1 MNYVIFAGYVTK
13 WLLMASENRTHILN
27 SAVEEILQYGFTG
40 ARVDRIADRAGLNKR
55 MIYHYF
61 DDKQGL
67 CEQVLKQQLR
77 IIGNADTN
85 DSPVVRTVFNTYLE
99 ELPRNKNEAN
109 VDEEEPSQDEL
120 RKGDVRTAATI
131 CLSSILP
138 LRAIGFDSIPT
149 TLGKIRSLDEVSW
162 TSFCC
167 GLLDLI
173 FLEQSGSDVMTS
185 EIPKVDLNKPNS
197 VGRIQQKRSVHAITR
212 LSTI

>member
-1 MNYVIFAGYVTK
+1 
-13 WLLMASENRTHILN
+13 
-27 SAVEEILQYGFTG
+27 
-40 ARVDRIADRAGLNKR
+40 

-77 IIGNADTN
+77 IIGNADTI

-109 VDEEEPSQDEL
+109 GDEEEPSQDEL
-120 RKGDVRTAATI
+120 KKGDVRTAATI

-138 LRAIGFDSIPT
+138 LRAIGFDSIPR

-167 GLLDLI
+167 GLWI
-173 FLEQSGSDVMTS
+173 SFLEQSGSDVMTS
-185 EIPKVDLNKPNS
+185 EIPKVDLNKPNL
-197 VGRIQQKRSVHAITR
+197 VGEFNKKEAFTQLLDFPQSSRS
-212 LSTI
+212 SG

>member
-1 MNYVIFAGYVTK
+1 MNYVIFAGHLTK
-13 WLLMASENRTHILN
+13 WLLMASENRTYILN
-27 SAVEEILQYGFTG
+27 GAVEEILQYGFTG

-61 DDKQGL
+61 GDKQGL

-77 IIGNADTN
+77 IIGNADTI

-99 ELPRNKNEAN
+99 ELPSNKNDAN
-109 VDEEEPSQDEL
+109 GHGEEPSQEEMK
-120 RKGDVRTAATI
+120 KGDVRTAATI

-138 LRAIGFDSIPT
+138 LRANGFDSIPR
-149 TLGKIRSLDEVSW
+149 TLDKIRGLDEVSW

-173 FLEQSGSDVMTS
+173 FLVQSGSDAMTS
-185 EIPKVDLNKPNS
+185 DTSKVDLNKPNL
-197 VGRIQQKRSVHAITR
+197 VGRIQQKRSIHAITR

>member
-1 MNYVIFAGYVTK
+1 
-13 WLLMASENRTHILN
+13 
-27 SAVEEILQYGFTG
+27 
-40 ARVDRIADRAGLNKR
+40 

-109 VDEEEPSQDEL
+109 GDEEEPSQDEL

-138 LRAIGFDSIPT
+138 LRANGFDSIPT
-149 TLGKIRSLDEVSW
+149 TLGKIRGLDEVSW

-173 FLEQSGSDVMTS
+173 FLEQSGSNVMTS

>member
-1 MNYVIFAGYVTK
+1 MNYVIFDGDVTK

-27 SAVEEILQYGFTG
+27 SAVVEILQYGFTG

-67 CEQVLKQQLR
+67 CEHVLKQQLR
-77 IIGNADTN
+77 IIGKADAI
-85 DSPVVRTVFNTYLE
+85 DSPAVRMVFNTYLE
-99 ELPRNKNEAN
+99 ELPMIKNESN
-109 VDEEEPSQDEL
+109 GDGEESSQDQP
-120 RKGDVRTAATI
+120 KTGDVRTAATI

-138 LRAIGFDSIPT
+138 LRAAGFDSIPS

-167 GLLDLI
+167 GLMDLI
-173 FLEQSGSDVMTS
+173 FFENSDSDVMTS
-185 EIPKVDLNKPNS
+185 EISKVDLNLSLIHISEP
-197 VGRIQQKRSVHAITR
+197 TR
-212 LSTI
+212 PY

>member
-1 MNYVIFAGYVTK
+1 MNYVIFSGDVTI

-61 DDKQGL
+61 DDRQGL

-77 IIGNADTN
+77 IIGNADAI

-99 ELPRNKNEAN
+99 ELPSNKNDAN
-109 VDEEEPSQDEL
+109 GHGEEPSQDEL
-120 RKGDVRTAATI
+120 TKGDVRTAATI

-138 LRAIGFDSIPT
+138 LRANGFDSIPR
-149 TLGKIRSLDEVSW
+149 TLDKIRGLDEVSW

-173 FLEQSGSDVMTS
+173 FLEQSGSDAMTS
-185 EIPKVDLNKPNS
+185 DTSKVDLNKPNL
-197 VGRIQQKRSVHAITR
+197 VGRLQQKRSIHAITR
-212 LSTI
+212 PSTI

>member
-1 MNYVIFAGYVTK
+1 
-13 WLLMASENRTHILN
+13 
-27 SAVEEILQYGFTG
+27 
-40 ARVDRIADRAGLNKR
+40 

-77 IIGNADTN
+77 IIGNAGTI

-109 VDEEEPSQDEL
+109 GDGEVPSQDEL
-120 RKGDVRTAATI
+120 KKGDVRTAATI

-138 LRAIGFDSIPT
+138 LRANSFDSIPR
-149 TLGKIRSLDEVSW
+149 TLDKIRGLDEVSW

-212 LSTI
+212 LSAI

>member
-1 MNYVIFAGYVTK
+1 MICIIFAIDVTK

-77 IIGNADTN
+77 IIGNADAI

-99 ELPRNKNEAN
+99 ELPSNKNDAN
-109 VDEEEPSQDEL
+109 GHGEEPSQDEMK
-120 RKGDVRTAATI
+120 KGDVRTAATI
-131 CLSSILP
+131 CLSSI
-138 LRAIGFDSIPT
+138 
-149 TLGKIRSLDEVSW
+149 
-162 TSFCC
+162 
-167 GLLDLI
+167 
-173 FLEQSGSDVMTS
+173 
-185 EIPKVDLNKPNS
+185 
-197 VGRIQQKRSVHAITR
+197 
-212 LSTI
+212 

>member
-1 MNYVIFAGYVTK
+1 
-13 WLLMASENRTHILN
+13 
-27 SAVEEILQYGFTG
+27 
-40 ARVDRIADRAGLNKR
+40 

-109 VDEEEPSQDEL
+109 GDGEEPSQDEL
-120 RKGDVRTAATI
+120 KKGDVRTAVTI

-138 LRAIGFDSIPT
+138 LRAIGFDSIPM
-149 TLGKIRSLDEVSW
+149 TLVKIRSLDEASW

>member
-1 MNYVIFAGYVTK
+1 
-13 WLLMASENRTHILN
+13 MASENRTHILN

-67 CEQVLKQQLR
+67 CEHVLKQQLR
-77 IIGNADTN
+77 IIGNADAI

-99 ELPRNKNEAN
+99 ELPSNKNDAN
-109 VDEEEPSQDEL
+109 GHGEEPSQDEL
-120 RKGDVRTAATI
+120 KKGDVRSAATI

-138 LRAIGFDSIPT
+138 LRANGFDSIPT
-149 TLGKIRSLDEVSW
+149 TLGKIRGLDEVSW
-162 TSFCC
+162 TSFCRA
-167 GLLDLI
+167 LLDLI
-173 FLEQSGSDVMTS
+173 FLEQSGSDAMTS
-185 EIPKVDLNKPNS
+185 DTSKVDLNKPNL
-197 VGRIQQKRSVHAITR
+197 VGRIQQKRSIHAITR

>member
-1 MNYVIFAGYVTK
+1 MNYVIFSGNVTK

-77 IIGNADTN
+77 IIGNADAI
-85 DSPVVRTVFNTYLE
+85 DSPAVRTVFNTYLE
-99 ELPRNKNEAN
+99 ELPSNKNEAN
-109 VDEEEPSQDEL
+109 NDGQVPTQDEL
-120 RKGDVRTAATI
+120 KKGDLRTAATI

-138 LRAIGFDSIPT
+138 LRATGFDSIPT
-149 TLGKIRSLDEVSW
+149 TLGKIRSLDELSW
-162 TSFCC
+162 TRFCC

-173 FLEQSGSDVMTS
+173 FFEDSASDAMMPDTS
-185 EIPKVDLNKPNS
+185 KVDLNKSNS
-197 VGRIQQKRSVHAITR
+197 VGRIQQKRSVHAMTR
-212 LSTI
+212 LSTT